1 MQRRET
7 FATEQ
12 FYWSNLRVQCLVQ
25 GHFSSSSRNNC
36 VTDMFCLFVCLIPP
50 LLICP
55 GIVTCDHLVTNSE
68 PLGNSCRH
76 DARLV
81 LFGSMLQPTL
91 NLLRH
96 TDAVGISFSLSLC

>member
-1 MQRRET
+1 MQQRET

-25 GHFSSSSRNNC
+25 GHFSSSCYNC
-36 VTDMFCLFVCLIPP
+36 VTDMFCLFDPP

-55 GIVTCDHLVTNSE
+55 GIVTCDHLVINSE
-68 PLGNSCRH
+68 PLGNSCPH

-91 NLLRH
+91 NLLRL